1 MRADVVVVV
10 TGCGL
15 GLCLAVALVYRSRWK
30 SRLWREQ
37 ARAREERDALG
48 RALEARDRALEYMVT
63 TGLAE
68 LAASMRLPE
77 PTVSDLPFPAVLRG
91 TRFLAGIEA
100 LSELWVCELERAR
113 VDSAEQTTQGLNET
127 SREASRAAVRS
138 FSSSITA
145 LGAHMS
151 RVVDDCL
158 REHQGDAV
166 FASLTRIDH
175 TAQQMSRQAQSFLV
189 MCGGLPGR
197 SWPATSVTDVVRGAM
212 GRVRDFPRVRFGELD
227 VAVQGRFVEPLVHVV
242 ANLLDNALRYSPPT
256 ATVEVSVQQGHHGV
270 TVLVDDAGIQ
280 MTAEDLAL
288 ARAVLSGAAV
298 DLHALGPH
306 PKAGFPSIAA
316 LAHRYGFQVALHTP
330 SPFGGTRASVFIT
343 RELLHAAV
351 FDQAAPVPTPAAA
364 PVREPEGVAEGDAV
378 LPRRRRRAA
387 VSAPDPSLGLVP
399 GPAHS
404 RAAAA
409 WVAGSRSGREAA
421 QSTHPSPEGTS

>member
-1 MRADVVVVV
+1 MSVDVLAV
-10 TGCGL
+10 TGL
-15 GLCLAVALVYRSRWK
+15 GLCLAVVLAYRSWWK
-30 SRLWREQ
+30 SRLWRE
-37 ARAREERDALG
+37 RAVRAEEERD
-48 RALEARDRALEYMVT
+48 ARDRALEYMVT

-68 LAASMRLPE
+68 LAESMRLPE
-77 PTVSDLPFPAVLRG
+77 PTVSELPFPAVLHG
-91 TRFLAGIEA
+91 TRFLAGVEA

-113 VDSAEQTTQGLNET
+113 LDSAEQTAQGLNEA

-145 LGAHMS
+145 LGAQLS

-197 SWPATSVTDVVRGAM
+197 SWPGTSVTDVVRGAM

-227 VAVQGRFVEPLVHVV
+227 VIVQGRVVEPLVHVL

-270 TVLVDDAGIQ
+270 SVVIDDAGIQ
-280 MTAEDLAL
+280 MTAEDLAS
-288 ARAVLSGAAV
+288 AGAVLSGAEV
-298 DLHALGPH
+298 DLHGLGPH

-316 LAHRYGFQVALHTP
+316 LARRYGFQVSLHTP
-330 SPFGGTRASVFIT
+330 SPFGGTRASVFIA

-351 FDQAAPVPTPAAA
+351 FDQAAPTPGFLPARALELEPHAGAAGA
-364 PVREPEGVAEGDAV
+364 VEGDVV

-387 VSAPDPSLGLVP
+387 VPASDTSPELAP

-409 WVAGSRSGREAA
+409 WVRGSRSGREAA

>member
-1 MRADVVVVV
+1 MFVDVLAVA
-10 TGCGL
+10 GL
-15 GLCLAVALVYRSRWK
+15 GLCLAIVLAYRSWRK
-30 SRLWREQ
+30 SRLWRE
-37 ARAREERDALG
+37 RAVRAEEERDARG
-48 RALEARDRALEYMVT
+48 EALEARDRALEYMVT

-68 LAASMRLPE
+68 LAESMRLPE
-77 PTVSDLPFPAVLRG
+77 PTVSELPFPAVLRG
-91 TRFLAGIEA
+91 TRFLAGVEA

-113 VDSAEQTTQGLNET
+113 VDSAEQTTQHLDET

-145 LGAHMS
+145 LGAQLS

-227 VAVQGRFVEPLVHVV
+227 VAVQGRFVEPLVHVL

-270 TVLVDDAGIQ
+270 TIVVDDAGIQ

-288 ARAVLSGAAV
+288 ARAVLSGADV

-306 PKAGFPSIAA
+306 PKAGFASIAA
-316 LAHRYGFQVALHTP
+316 LALRYGFQVSLHTP

-343 RELLHAAV
+343 RELLTAAV
-351 FDQAAPVPTPAAA
+351 FDQNASLSVPEPAPEPRAGAAV
-364 PVREPEGVAEGDAV
+364 EGDAV
-378 LPRRRRRAA
+378 LPRRRRRTA
-387 VSAPDPSLGLVP
+387 VPALDPVPELAPGA
-399 GPAHS
+399 AHS
-404 RAAAA
+404 SAAAA
-409 WVAGSRSGREAA
+409 WVRGSRSGRQAA
-421 QSTHPSPEGTS
+421 QSTSPSPEGTS